1 MKRGLVVVLLA
12 GLLTAAGRAQETPPG
27 GLTLPAAVERALDK
41 FPSVAAARAQQ
52 RQALEGLAAAE
63 GARGPRGVLNGW
75 ATQYQKPVAVS
86 PIHGFSPGQLPDF
99 DRTILQGQFSTNYVI
114 WDGGAT
120 GARIAS
126 AGSQLHG
133 AEAAL
138 GAAEQDLA
146 ERVASAYL
154 TALGKARTLAAHDQR
169 LAALEAELA
178 RARRLLD
185 AGKAPQVEVIRAEA
199 NLAAARSQRVSLAA
213 ALDNA
218 ERDLARLLDVPL
230 EETRASRLSPERLR
244 EPAAPDREALARA
257 AIERS
262 PAVAQARARL
272 AMAEADVNLA
282 VSALRPELRAV
293 ANLNDWASSKGNAST
308 EWNAGLQVT
317 VPLFDGGTVR
327 RRVAQAQAGRA
338 AAAEQVRLA
347 EAQVREAIDRAAAA
361 AEEAQGRIESLVRAA
376 DRYAEV
382 ARVQKLLLDNGAGT
396 QTDYLA
402 AEADLLT
409 ARASLAE
416 GEQVVVL
423 TRVDLARAAGLLNLD
438 WLSANL
444 EPRSLETRP

>member
-1 MKRGLVVVLLA
+1 MKRGLVWMLA
-12 GLLTAAGRAQETPPG
+12 GFLPLPAAAA
-27 GLTLPAAVERALDK
+27 GLTLPAAVERALAK

-52 RQALEGLAAAE
+52 RQAQEGLAAAE

-86 PIHGFSPGQLPDF
+86 PIHGFSPGLLPDF
-99 DRTILQGQFSTNYVI
+99 DRTILQGQLSANYVI

-120 GARIAS
+120 GARIAA
-126 AGSQLHG
+126 AGSQLGG

-146 ERVASAYL
+146 ERVAAAYL

-169 LAALEAELA
+169 MAALESELA
-178 RARRLLD
+178 RSRRLLD
-185 AGKAPQVEVIRAEA
+185 AGKAPQVEVLRAEA
-199 NLAAARSQRVSLAA
+199 NFAGARSQRVSLAA

-218 ERDLARLLDVPL
+218 ERDLARLLDVPV
-230 EETRASRLSPERLR
+230 EETRASRLAPEHLR
-244 EPAAPDREALARA
+244 DPGAPDREALARA
-257 AIERS
+257 AIEKS
-262 PAVAQARARL
+262 PAVAQARAQL
-272 AMAEADVNLA
+272 AVAEANVTLA

-293 ANLNDWASSKGNAST
+293 ANLNDWASSKGNAAT
-308 EWNAGLQVT
+308 EWNAGFQVV

-327 RRVAQAQAGRA
+327 RRVAQAQAGRD
-338 AAAEQVRLA
+338 AAAEQARLA

-361 AEEAQGRIESLVRAA
+361 AEEAEGRIESLARAA
-376 DRYAEV
+376 DRFAEV

-416 GEQVVVL
+416 GEQAVVL
-423 TRVDLARAAGLLNLD
+423 TRVDLARAAGRLTLD

-444 EPRSLETRP
+444 ETRPLEARP

>member
-1 MKRGLVVVLLA
+1 MKRGLVWMLA
-12 GLLTAAGRAQETPPG
+12 GFLPLPAAAA
-27 GLTLPAAVERALDK
+27 GLTLPAAIERALEK

-52 RQALEGLAAAE
+52 KQAQEGLAAAE

-99 DRTILQGQFSTNYVI
+99 DRTILQGQLAANYVI

-120 GARIAS
+120 GARIAA
-126 AGSQLHG
+126 AGSQLGG

-146 ERVASAYL
+146 ERVAAAYL

-169 LAALEAELA
+169 MAALESELA
-178 RARRLLD
+178 RSRRLLD
-185 AGKAPQVEVIRAEA
+185 AGKAPQVEVLRAEA
-199 NLAAARSQRVSLAA
+199 NLAGARSQRVSLAA

-218 ERDLARLLDVPL
+218 ERDLARLLDAPV
-230 EETRASRLSPERLR
+230 EETRAPLLAPERLR
-244 EPAAPDREALARA
+244 DPAPPDREALAKA

-262 PAVAQARARL
+262 PAVAQARAQL
-272 AMAEADVNLA
+272 AIAEANVTLA

-293 ANLNDWASSKGNAST
+293 ANLNDWASSKGNAAT
-308 EWNAGLQVT
+308 EWNAGFQVV

-327 RRVAQAQAGRA
+327 RRVAQAQAGRD

-361 AEEAQGRIESLVRAA
+361 AEEAAGRIDSLARAA
-376 DRYAEV
+376 DRFAEV
-382 ARVQKLLLDNGAGT
+382 ARVQKLLLENGAGT

-402 AEADLLT
+402 AEADLLA

-416 GEQVVVL
+416 GEQAVVL
-423 TRVDLARAAGLLNLD
+423 TRVDLARAAGRLTLD

-444 EPRSLETRP
+444 EPRPLETRP

>member
-1 MKRGLVVVLLA
+1 MKRGLILIVLT
-12 GLLTAAGRAQETPPG
+12 GLLPFPAAADD
-27 GLTLPAAVERALDK
+27 LTLRAAVERALAK

-52 RQALEGLAAAE
+52 REAQEGLAAE
-63 GARGPRGVLNGW
+63 KGSRGPRGALNGW
-75 ATQYQKPVAVS
+75 ATQYQKPTLVS
-86 PIHGFSPGQLPDF
+86 PIHSFKPSEIPDF
-99 DRTILQGQFSTNYVI
+99 DRTILQGQLSASYTL

-120 GARIAS
+120 GARIAV
-126 AGSQLHG
+126 AGSQVGG

-178 RARRLLD
+178 RAQKLLD

-199 NLAAARSQRVSLAA
+199 NLAGARSQRVSLAA

-218 ERDLARLLDVPL
+218 ERDLARLLDAPV
-230 EETRASRLSPERLR
+230 EETRAPRLAPERLKD
-244 EPAAPDREALARA
+244 PAPPDREALARA
-257 AIERS
+257 AIEKS
-262 PAVAQARARL
+262 PAVAQARAQL
-272 AMAEADVNLA
+272 ALAEANVNLA
-282 VSALRPELRAV
+282 LSALRPELRAM
-293 ANLNDWASSKGNAST
+293 ANVNDWASSKGHAAA

-327 RRVAQAQAGRA
+327 RRIAQAEAGRA

-347 EAQVREAIDRAAAA
+347 EAQVREAVDRAAAA
-361 AEEAQGRIESLVRAA
+361 AEEAQARIESLARAA

-416 GEQVVVL
+416 GEQAVVL
-423 TRVDLARAAGLLNLD
+423 TRVDLARAAGRLTLD

-444 EPRSLETRP
+444 ETPPLETRP

>member
-1 MKRGLVVVLLA
+1 MKRGLALMALA
-12 GLLTAAGRAQETPPG
+12 GLLPAAGRAAEAPPA
-27 GLTLPAAVERALDK
+27 GLTLPAAVERALER

-52 RQALEGLAAAE
+52 RQAQEGLAATE
-63 GARGPRGVLNGW
+63 GARGPRGVINGS
-75 ATQYQKPVAVS
+75 AIQYEKPVAVT

-99 DRTILQGQFSTNYVI
+99 DRTILQGQFSTSYTL

-120 GARIAS
+120 GARIAVAS
-126 AGSQLHG
+126 SQVNG

-146 ERVASAYL
+146 ERVAAAYL
-154 TALGKARTLAAHDQR
+154 TALGKARTLAAYDQR

-199 NLAAARSQRVSLAA
+199 NLANARSQRVSLAA

-218 ERDLARLLDVPL
+218 ERDLARLLDVPV
-230 EETRASRLSPERLR
+230 EETRAARLA
-244 EPAAPDREALARA
+244 PAGLKDPATPDREALARA

-272 AMAEADVNLA
+272 AMAEADVTLA
-282 VSALRPELRAV
+282 ESALRPELRAV
-293 ANLNDWASSKGNAST
+293 ANLNDWASSRGNAAT
-308 EWNAGLQVT
+308 EWNAGFQVT

-327 RRVAQAQAGRA
+327 HRIAQAQAGRA

-361 AEEAQGRIESLVRAA
+361 AEEAQGRIESLARAA

-416 GEQVVVL
+416 GEQAVVL
-423 TRVDLARAAGLLNLD
+423 TRVDLARAAGRLTLD

-444 EPRSLETRP
+444 ETRP

>member
-12 GLLTAAGRAQETPPG
+12 GLLPAAGRAQEAPPG
-27 GLTLPAAVERALDK
+27 GLTLPAAVERALAK
-41 FPSVAAARAQQ
+41 FPSVAAARSQQ
-52 RQALEGLAAAE
+52 RQAQEGLAAEE

-75 ATQYQKPVAVS
+75 ATRYQKPTVVG
-86 PIHGFSPGQLPDF
+86 PIHGFTPGQLPAF
-99 DRTILQGQFSTNYVI
+99 DRTVLQGQFSTNYVI

-120 GARIAS
+120 SARIAS

-169 LAALEAELA
+169 LAALEAELV

-218 ERDLARLLDVPL
+218 ERDLARLLDAPV
-230 EETRASRLSPERLR
+230 EETRASRLAPERLR
-244 EPAAPDREALARA
+244 DPAAPDREALARA

-262 PAVAQARARL
+262 PAVAQARAQL
-272 AMAEADVNLA
+272 ALAEANVNLA
-282 VSALRPELRAV
+282 ASALRPELRAV
-293 ANLNDWASSKGNAST
+293 ANLNDWASSKGNADT

-317 VPLFDGGTVR
+317 VPLFDGGTVHR
-327 RRVAQAQAGRA
+327 RIAQAQAGRA

-347 EAQVREAIDRAAAA
+347 EAQAREAIDRAAAA
-361 AEEAQGRIESLVRAA
+361 AEEAEGRIESLARAA

-416 GEQVVVL
+416 GEQAVVL

-444 EPRSLETRP
+444 EPRSLETGR

>member
-1 MKRGLVVVLLA
+1 MKRGFILVLA
-12 GLLTAAGRAQETPPG
+12 GLLPLPAAAA
-27 GLTLPAAVERALDK
+27 GLTLPAAVERALEK

-52 RQALEGLAAAE
+52 RQAQEGLAAARE
-63 GARGPRGVLNGW
+63 ARGPRGVINGS
-75 ATQYQKPVAVS
+75 AIQYEKPVAVT
-86 PIHGFSPGQLPDF
+86 PIHGFTPGQLPDF
-99 DRTILQGQFSTNYVI
+99 DRTILQGQFSTSYTL

-120 GARIAS
+120 GARIAA
-126 AGSQLHG
+126 AGSQLGG

-146 ERVASAYL
+146 ERVAAAYL

-178 RARRLLD
+178 RARKLLD

-199 NLAAARSQRVSLAA
+199 NLAGARSQRVSLAA

-218 ERDLARLLDVPL
+218 ERDLARLLDLPV
-230 EETRASRLSPERLR
+230 EETRAPRLAPAGLKDPE
-244 EPAAPDREALARA
+244 APDREALARA
-257 AIERS
+257 AVERS

-272 AMAEADVNLA
+272 ALAESDIALA
-282 VSALRPELRAV
+282 ESVLRPELRAV
-293 ANLNDWASSKGNAST
+293 ANLNDWASSKGHGAT
-308 EWNAGLQVT
+308 EWNAGFQFT
-317 VPLFDGGTVR
+317 VPLFDGGTAR
-327 RRVAQAQAGRA
+327 RRIAQAQAGRA

-347 EAQVREAIDRAAAA
+347 EAQVREMVDRAAAA
-361 AEEAQGRIESLVRAA
+361 AEEAQARIESLARAA
-376 DRYAEV
+376 DRFAEV

-416 GEQVVVL
+416 GEQAVVL
-423 TRVDLARAAGLLNLD
+423 TRVDLARAAGRLTLD

-444 EPRSLETRP
+444 ETRPLETRP